1 MAEFRGLTHQIAR
14 VLLLALCMSL
24 FAATLSLFNP
34 DPALARPGH
43 IAASAGD
50 LGGALESKPDQW
62 GAPDQTLVPLTLTA
76 ARPLS
81 SPETLW
87 GLLCTLVSQLL
98 DGWI

>member
-50 LGGALESKPDQW
+50 LGGALEAKPD
-62 GAPDQTLVPLTLTA
+62 DIKVSCVPSSTRY
-76 ARPLS
+76 ARLRWS
-81 SPETLW
+81 LCH
-87 GLLCTLVSQLL
+87 GLA
-98 DGWI
+98 